1 MWTIVRKSSILD
13 VAAVL
18 NLPLEWN
25 QLFFFTL
32 LSKND
37 HSWSFP
43 TYAARKNVKVGS
55 ISVMMKVQYK
65 TTTCKN
71 LIPSFQTETNLIWV
85 AKQLH
90 EVYFNGSH
98 VRRSQNTDYCVKS
111 IQIRRFFWS
120 VFSRIR
126 TEYGKIR
133 TRKNSVYGH
142 FSRSGYAEVCVID

>member
-37 HSWSFP
+37 HSWSVP
-43 TYAARKNVKVGS
+43 TYAARKNVKVAS

-71 LIPSFQTETNLIWV
+71 LIPFFQTETNLTWV

-90 EVYFNGSH
+90 EVYLNGSH
-98 VRRSQNTDYCVKS
+98 MPRSQNTDYCVKS
-111 IQIRRFFWS
+111 IQIRSFFLS
-120 VFSRIR
+120 VFYRIR

>member
-37 HSWSFP
+37 HSWSVP
-43 TYAARKNVKVGS
+43 TYAARKNVKVAS

-65 TTTCKN
+65 TITCKN
-71 LIPSFQTETNLIWV
+71 LIPSFQTETNLTWV

-120 VFSRIR
+120 VFYRIR

-133 TRKNSVYGH
+133 TRKKTVYGH